1 MMTKFNDLFK
11 KNTKKTTFGV
21 FITLAV
27 PIVGYFYQDIING
40 ATNSVANFILEMDA
54 LYTANLVSSDDEAF
68 DGDEAFVG
76 FLTTVIPTVVMLWLM
91 IRVLL
96 NLLNQRVFT
105 KKSGYLLVLLLLQVV
120 ISGHPASRYDKKL
133 DMMDMFNLGNIHA
146 IPKILAEISVFI
158 FSKVGIAI
166 DGENII
172 KPTESRLYATNY
184 FNKHFLENIGP
195 AALDSLNVFFSEK
208 IFGVDS
214 SMKNIHYKTEDVKI
228 AAVTRKIDELMKIL
242 PIIRRFFIGD
252 ISLIDE
258 DAYIPMPFTYNIS
271 AWTAMTFIGIYYCLN
286 RMESSMK
293 IEHDIIVDNLPKG
306 TKKKFIKRPRSIQ
319 QDYSFL
325 FKSALRTL

>member
-27 PIVGYFYQDIING
+27 PIVGYFYQNIING
-40 ATNSVANFILEMDA
+40 ATNSVVNFIIEMDA
-54 LYTANLVSSDDEAF
+54 IYTANLVSSDDGYF
-68 DGDEAFVG
+68 DSDEAFVG
-76 FLTTVIPTVVMLWLM
+76 FLTTVIPTVIMLWLM

-120 ISGHPASRYDKKL
+120 ISGYPASRYDKKL
-133 DMMDMFNLGNIHA
+133 DMTDMFNLGNIHA
-146 IPKILAEISVFI
+146 MPKILFETSVYIFI
-158 FSKVGIAI
+158 EVGIAI

-172 KPTESRLYATNY
+172 KPMESRLYATNY
-184 FNKHFLENIGP
+184 FNRHFLENVGP
-195 AALDSLNVFFSEK
+195 AALDSLKVFFSEK
-208 IFGVDS
+208 IFGVFS
-214 SMKNIHYKTEDVKI
+214 TTPLVQTEDAI
-228 AAVTRKIDELMKIL
+228 QTAVADLLADFKAKF
-242 PIIRRFFIGD
+242 PKIRRFFIGD
-252 ISLIDE
+252 ISLND
-258 DAYIPMPFTYNIS
+258 DAAYIPMPYAFNIS